1 MPLLFHTAGPFSH
14 HLYPSIPFSLPLSL
28 SFTRSLCSPLL
39 HVTSPLSFRFFI
51 SFVMP
56 VFACPLLFAF
66 LFVHFSP
73 APYILFFVKLSSF
86 FHPTLS
92 HNFSFIQSLQVL
104 FFRSYFL
111 SSASSHLVSL
121 LLTLAPLLFHVLP
134 SLQLSSFQ
142 SSFFARIPSLPIVL
156 PPFVLSLNPLFL
168 PFYLFFISVFLSPHF
183 SFFLSFSL
191 FLRFSPFLYFCLS
204 FPSFLSFSL
213 SFSVFCEGVS
223 DWE

>member
-92 HNFSFIQSLQVL
+92 HNFPSFNRSKFYFSARIFFPLPLLILCRSCLHSLPSSFMSYLHCSFPPFNHL
-104 FFRSYFL
+104 FSLASLHCPSSFLLSFSHSILSFYLSTFSLFL
-111 SSASSHLVSL
+111 SFCPLISPSFSLSLSFYVSL
-121 LLTLAPLLFHVLP
+121 
-134 SLQLSSFQ
+134 
-142 SSFFARIPSLPIVL
+142 
-156 PPFVLSLNPLFL
+156 
-168 PFYLFFISVFLSPHF
+168 LFFISVFLSLHLLQF
-183 SFFLSFSL
+183 AL
-191 FLRFSPFLYFCLS
+191 
-204 FPSFLSFSL
+204 
-213 SFSVFCEGVS
+213 
-223 DWE
+223 